1 MSEWLVPLSNLE
13 YDEEEE
19 GAALAVLRSRW
30 LSMGAEVDAFE
41 REFSGFIGSRYTLA
55 VANGT
60 AALHIALQA
69 LNVGPGDEVIQ
80 PALSFVAAANMTVAC
95 GATPVFADVI
105 GIDEPTI
112 DPAAISRAITA
123 RTKAIVVM
131 HYGGYLS
138 RMAEIVDI
146 ARSRRIP
153 IIEDAC
159 HAVGAAYL
167 DAGERQ
173 QQRDPH
179 GLNGMMAGNLGAI
192 GCFSFFSNK
201 NLATGEGGMAT
212 TNDESLAAQM
222 RLLRSHGMTTLTWDR
237 HRGHAHS
244 YDVVA
249 HGHNFRLDELHA
261 ALGRVQLRKLAK
273 NNERRKHLVSLYRE
287 RLNALA
293 GWRFPFENY
302 QGESAFHL
310 AVVVAPD
317 EDARTRA
324 IARLAEARI
333 QTSIHYPCITDFKT
347 FASCRT
353 APVPNSRM
361 YAHRALT
368 LPLFPSMTEAQVE
381 QVASVLL
388 DGAR

>member
-1 MSEWLVPLSNLE
+1 MSDWIIPLSDLE
-13 YDEEEE
+13 YDGDEE
-19 GAALAVLRSRW
+19 AAVLAVLRSKW

-41 REFSGFIGSRYTLA
+41 REFKAFIGSRHALA

-60 AALHIALQA
+60 AALHLAFRA
-69 LNVGPGDEVIQ
+69 LNIGPGDEVIQ
-80 PALSFVAAANMTVAC
+80 PALSFVAAANMTVAA
-95 GATPVFADVI
+95 GATPVFADVS

-112 DPAAISRAITA
+112 DPAAISRALSP

-131 HYGGYLS
+131 HYGGYFPN
-138 RMAEIVDI
+138 MAEIVDI
-146 ARSRRIP
+146 AKTRRIP

-167 DAGERQ
+167 DHD
-173 QQRDPH
+173 QRSPH
-179 GLNGMMAGNLGAI
+179 GPHGMMAGNLGAI

-201 NLATGEGGMAT
+201 NLAVGEGGMAT
-212 TNDESLAAQM
+212 TNDESLAERM
-222 RLLRSHGMTTLTWDR
+222 RLLRSHGMTTVTWDR

-249 HGHNFRLDELHA
+249 HGCNFRLDEIHA
-261 ALGRVQLRKLAK
+261 ALGRVQLRKLVA
-273 NNERRKHLVSLYRE
+273 NNARRKRLVSMYRD
-287 RLNALA
+287 RLSALP
-293 GWRFPFENY
+293 GWRFPFEKY
-302 QGESAFHL
+302 RGDSAFHL

-317 EDARTRA
+317 EDARARA

-333 QTSIHYPCITDFKT
+333 QTSIHYPCIADFKA
-347 FASCRT
+347 FASFKT
-353 APVPNSRM
+353 APIPNSRM

-381 QVASVLL
+381 QAASVLL